1 MIKSKIVKTLA
12 VAFLSMGSLSAFSIT
27 GSESYSKEMDN
38 ITTFKKLYIS
48 AGDIEVHLT
57 QGNKSKVRF
66 EGDKEVVDQLEVGV
80 AQGELEITTKRNKKK
95 LSKTGTVKVYI
106 TTKNLTNITARG
118 YVNITSDKNWKL
130 PSLNFLLTGS
140 GKVEMDLDTKLLS
153 VQLSGSSELTVTG
166 TAKSQ
171 NIAVTGSGKYLG
183 DGLKSQKALV
193 ILSGSGSANV
203 FVKDNLDVTIYG
215 SGDVVYKGS
224 PSIESAI
231 YGSGNIEKK
240 SIL

>member
-1 MIKSKIVKTLA
+1 MKKITIVKVLFL
-12 VAFLSMGSLSAFSIT
+12 AFLSIGSLSAFSVT
-27 GSESYSKEMDN
+27 GSETYSKEIDN
-38 ITTFKKLYIS
+38 VSTFKKLYIS
-48 AGDIEVHLT
+48 AGDLEVHLT
-57 QGNKSKVRF
+57 QGSKSKVRF
-66 EGDKEVVDQLEVGV
+66 EGDKEIVDQLQVGV

-106 TTKNLTNITARG
+106 TTKNLTHITARG

-130 PSLNFLLTGS
+130 PSINFLLTGS
-140 GKVEMDLDTKLLS
+140 GKVQMDLDTKALS

-171 NIAVTGSGKYLG
+171 NIAITGSGKYIG
-183 DGLKSQKALV
+183 EGLKSQKALI

-215 SGDVVYKGS
+215 SGDVTYKGS
-224 PSIESAI
+224 PAIESAI
-231 YGSGNIEKK
+231 YGSGNIEKTN
-240 SIL
+240 LL